1 MTMQSLCHG
10 RSVTLTLMLAAACS
24 FANARADSN
33 PHDYPTAARVEY
45 VHECMAKHGGEYA
58 TLHQCSCAI
67 DAIAKRLRY
76 DQYVEAATFARYSTM
91 GGDGGGIF
99 RDSEH
104 AKTMAKMYRS
114 VEAEAQAGCGLS
126 KTRG

>member
-10 RSVTLTLMLAAACS
+10 RSVALTLFLGLACGFS
-24 FANARADSN
+24 SARADTN

-45 VHECMAKHGGEYA
+45 VQECMVKHGGEYA
-58 TLHQCSCAI
+58 TLHQCSCTI

-76 DQYVEAATFARYSTM
+76 DQYVEAATFARFSTM

-99 RDSEH
+99 RDSDH
-104 AKTMAKMYRS
+104 AKTMAKLYRG
-114 VEAEAQAGCGLS
+114 VEAEAEAGCGLT
-126 KTRG
+126 KGRG